1 MVRLNFVKHTGRPDR
16 ALIIEFFHFST
27 NSSLLWSCFSPS
39 ELVLFFG
46 RRTVCIKMDF
56 KKISPREPVPIFRE
70 ATCL

>member
-39 ELVLFFG
+39 ELV
-46 RRTVCIKMDF
+46 
-56 KKISPREPVPIFRE
+56 PIFRE
-70 ATCL
+70 THCLHKNGF